1 MTALPK
7 LFLIISKDL
16 IVAAAKKVIRGAAE
30 IAQVRVE
37 KKNVDTEI
45 GCSFW
50 KRT

>member
-16 IVAAAKKVIRGAAE
+16 IVAAAKKVIRGTAE

-37 KKNVDTEI
+37 KKK
-45 GCSFW
+45 C
-50 KRT
+50 